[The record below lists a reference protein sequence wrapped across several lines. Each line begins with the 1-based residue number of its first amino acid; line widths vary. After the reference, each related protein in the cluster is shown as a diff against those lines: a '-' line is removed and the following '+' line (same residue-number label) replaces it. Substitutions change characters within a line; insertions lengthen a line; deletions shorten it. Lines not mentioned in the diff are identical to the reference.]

1 MGLLIKGGRVID
13 PSQGIDEV
21 IDILVEDGIIKE
33 LGKHLKA
40 EKGCGTIEAAGFL
53 VAPGLIDM
61 HVHLRDPGL
70 ESGAARGRGGC
81 GAREAAQSPNSRSS
95 KRRHL

>member
-40 EKGCGTIEAAGFL
+40 EKGCETIRGSRL
-53 VAPGLIDM
+53 
-61 HVHLRDPGL
+61 
-70 ESGAARGRGGC
+70 SGYTRPDRHACPSAR
-81 GAREAAQSPNSRSS
+81 SRTGV
-95 KRRHL
+95 